1 MFYQLP
7 ITKEEILSFTKG
19 ELEWDYDTWV
29 DGVVY
34 YEKEDDL
41 HKYHINEDAR
51 TITICIPTEH
61 LYLDYDMNTKNL
73 KSIIYTSTCW
83 SDDLTRYDF
92 DEKGELFYIEDTSHG
107 GNRRTYVTLKDN
119 VITKVEKGY
128 SKSNY
133 YQEGAV
139 LVPKKMFEDV
149 FQYFNDYLN

>member
-1 MFYQLP
+1 MVYKLP
-7 ITKEEILSFTKG
+7 INKEVIMSLRQG
-19 ELEWDYDTWV
+19 YLEEDDTTWV
-29 DGVVY
+29 SGKVY
-34 YEKEDDL
+34 SQKDNTIL
-41 HKYHINEDAR
+41 FHINEENKV
-51 TITICIPTEH
+51 ITMCIPNENI
-61 LYLDYDMNTKNL
+61 YLDYDMNTRNL
-73 KSIIYTSTCW
+73 KSIIYTCTDW

-92 DEKGELFYIEDTSHG
+92 DENRQLIYIEDTSHG
-107 GNRRTYVTLKDN
+107 HNRRTYVTLKDN